1 VSELKEITVTTNDLM
16 SVQDTAKE
24 LGRHRYQIYRWIDSG
39 KIVAIKLGG
48 VLFVPKS
55 EVERLK
61 GGRAVPIKE

>member
-1 VSELKEITVTTNDLM
+1 MKEITVTTNDLM

-39 KIVAIKLGG
+39 KVVAIKLGG

-55 EVERLK
+55 EVERIK
-61 GGRAVPIKE
+61 SNQAVPIKE

>member
-1 VSELKEITVTTNDLM
+1 MKEITVTTNDLM

-48 VLFVPKS
+48 ILFVPKS
-55 EVERLK
+55 EIERVK
-61 GGRAVPIKE
+61 SKQAVPVKE